1 MIAARRF
8 FVEGAGETGGV
19 VEIGGG
25 DARKIVRVLR
35 LQEGDRIEVIDST
48 AAVFAASIDVAG
60 RVVRAKLVERIAG
73 DAGDHPAPRIDVAQA
88 VPKGQRME
96 YVVEK
101 GTELGTASFLPFF
114 CERSIGRTLGAE
126 KLARWRRL
134 ARTAAQQCGR
144 RDVPAILDALNFDE
158 LVERF
163 SEYDAV
169 LFAWELAEAVP
180 LRETLAPA
188 LRGARRVLLVVGPE
202 GGFTHDEAE
211 AARQRGAAMLWLG
224 PRILRTD
231 TAALALLA
239 VIGALAS

>member
-1 MIAARRF
+1 MTAARRF
-8 FVEGAGETGGV
+8 FVEGACKAGSI

-25 DARKIVRVLR
+25 DAHKIVRVLR

-48 AAVFAASIDVAG
+48 GAVFTTSIAAAG
-60 RVVRAKLVERIAG
+60 RIVRATLVERIDGNA
-73 DAGDHPAPRIDVAQA
+73 AVHPGPRIEVAQA

-96 YVVEK
+96 FVVEK
-101 GTELGTASFLPFF
+101 GTELGAASFFPFF
-114 CERSIGRTLGAE
+114 CERSAGRSLGAE
-126 KLARWRRL
+126 KIARWRRL

-144 RDVPAILDALNFDE
+144 RDVPEISDALSFDG
-158 LVERF
+158 LIERF
-163 SEYDAV
+163 AQYDSV
-169 LFAWELAEAVP
+169 LFAWELADAVP
-180 LRETLAPA
+180 LRETLPAA

-211 AARQRGAAMLWLG
+211 AARKRGAAMLWLG

>member
-1 MIAARRF
+1 VIAARRF
-8 FVEGAGETGGV
+8 FVEGAVEAGAV

-35 LQEGDRIEVIDST
+35 LREGDRIEVIDST
-48 AAVFAASIDVAG
+48 AAVFSAAIAETG
-60 RVVRAKLVERIAG
+60 RVVRAKLVERVAEGERAG
-73 DAGDHPAPRIDVAQA
+73 AVRIDVAQA

-96 YVVEK
+96 FVVEK
-101 GTELGTASFLPFF
+101 GTELGAAAFLPFF
-114 CERSIGRTLGAE
+114 CERSVARRLGDE

-144 RDVPAILDALNFDE
+144 RDVPEVLAPCGFEDLA
-158 LVERF
+158 ERF
-163 SEYDAV
+163 SGYDAV
-169 LFAWELAEAVP
+169 LFAWELAEARS
-180 LRETLAPA
+180 LREALATA
-188 LRGARRVLLVVGPE
+188 LRGAQRILVVVGPE
-202 GGFTHDEAE
+202 GGFTHEEAE
-211 AARQRGAAMLWLG
+211 AAQQRGATMLSLG